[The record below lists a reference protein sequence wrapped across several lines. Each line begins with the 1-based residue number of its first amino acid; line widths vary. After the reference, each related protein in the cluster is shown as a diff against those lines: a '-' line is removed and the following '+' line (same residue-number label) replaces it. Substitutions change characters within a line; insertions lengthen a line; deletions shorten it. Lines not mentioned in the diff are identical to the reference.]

1 MSSSAFKDYIVH
13 FRKGDVVFHEGDLG
27 VDMYI
32 IQSGTVAVDK
42 RIGATIRRLAV
53 FGKGD
58 FFGEMSLLEHLPRTA
73 TVTALEDCEM
83 VRIDGSTFDS
93 MMRSNT
99 EIAVRMLR
107 KFSVRLR
114 EMDKKIEA
122 LLVDRADERPALVDS
137 HEAVTGVE
145 RPAETGPALAI
156 LRNEEAGHEYL
167 VRKNEALVGRADPV
181 TGIVPEIDLTN
192 EENSRSISRRHARI
206 VKKDGTFHIA
216 EEVGALN
223 GTYVNGKRIR
233 PGVLT
238 PLADGDKLLLGMVP
252 LRFTL
257 AKKS

>member
-1 MSSSAFKDYIVH
+1 MVAPAFQQYIVK
-13 FRKGDVVFHEGDLG
+13 FPKEEVIFKEGDLG
-27 VDMYI
+27 TDMYI

-42 RIGATIRRLAV
+42 KIGDTTRRLAV

-73 TVTALEDCEM
+73 TVTALEDCEV
-83 VRIDGSTFDS
+83 VRIDGSTFDA
-93 MMRSNT
+93 MIRSNT

-122 LLVDRADERPALVDS
+122 LLLDRADEKPPMVYEAHEVAQPTTEPAPTG
-137 HEAVTGVE
+137 AV
-145 RPAETGPALAI
+145 LAI
-156 LRNEEAGHEYL
+156 LRNEDTDKEYL
-167 VRKNEALVGRADPV
+167 VSKHETLIGRADPV
-181 TGIVPEIDLTN
+181 TGIVPDVDLS
-192 EENSRSISRRHARI
+192 EEESARSVSRRHARLI
-206 VKKDGTFHIA
+206 SKDGKFYLA

-238 PLADGDKLLLGMVP
+238 AVSGDDRLLLGMVP
-252 LRFTL
+252 LHFVLPGT
-257 AKKS
+257 